1 MYAGQ
6 GTLPKPVVAS
16 VEPAVP
22 AAAQQQNPFA
32 GLPGWVGKSPVQNT
46 QPVIPSAP
54 TFEEQLQKTP
64 SAPEIDFKEILER
77 RKAGLGGYS
86 SEEAA
91 AQRAQMALGLGR
103 QQEAARRQL
112 LAAQAKS
119 GIKGGAAAA
128 QQGRFAEQAM
138 AQRAGGEQELFVKNI
153 AEQQRRLKEY
163 EDIQKAQQFGN
174 LAAQLTRWQMAQAES
189 AAAKQV
195 EAARIAAQGQVEA
208 ARTTKI
214 ICTELYHQ
222 GLMDHGTFEADQA
235 FGRIMWQKD
244 PAVMVGYHAWAR
256 PLVKLMKRSKIFTR
270 IVAFFALPWAKEMD
284 HRMGAQHNGSKFGR
298 ALMAFGV
305 PFCRMI
311 GKAIK
316 KQGLEVA

>member
-1 MYAGQ
+1 MAN
-6 GTLPKPVVAS
+6 
-16 VEPAVP
+16 
-22 AAAQQQNPFA
+22 QQNPFLFIG
-32 GLPGWVGKSPVQNT
+32 GLPGWVGA
-46 QPVIPSAP
+46 QPQQPPA
-54 TFEEQLQKTP
+54 
-64 SAPEIDFKEILER
+64 APEPKSFQDILTETPGTPGIDFKDILEK
-77 RKAGLGGYS
+77 RKAGLGGFS

-138 AQRAGGEQELFVKNI
+138 AQRAGSEQELFIKNI
-153 AEQQRRLKEY
+153 AEQQKRLKEY
-163 EDIQKAQQFGN
+163 EDLQKAQQFGG
-174 LAAQLTRWQMAQAES
+174 LAAELTRWQMAQAES
-189 AAAKQV
+189 AAQKQLK
-195 EAARIAAQGQVEA
+195 AADIAAQGQVQA
-208 ARTTKI
+208 AKEGKI

-222 GLMDHGTFEADQA
+222 GLMDHDTFEADQA

-256 PLVKLMKRSKIFTR
+256 PLVRLMKRSRLFTKV
-270 IVAFFALPWAKEMD
+270 VAFFALPWAKEMD
-284 HRMGAQHNGSKFGR
+284 HRMGAQHNGSKFGK

-305 PFCRMI
+305 PFCRLI
-311 GKAIK
+311 GKALK
-316 KQGLEVA
+316 KRGVEVA